1 MICASFGGGK
11 STGVFNVYE
20 LNVASQNIPV
30 PAAIALQAVKV
41 PVICAPLM
49 RPRVLPDDLPDPV
62 KCLQLAA
69 DCTSSEP
76 TLHIDIVVGQ
86 DQYWSFVKSGL
97 VHTSEGL
104 VAMETVFGWV
114 LSGPVRGAGRAQGS
128 GMDMRQLL
136 TMVAVSARHIWGAS
150 DPSEIDETPD
160 SALSEF
166 NSSIRY
172 DDGRYVVQIP
182 WKHDMKSQ
190 LMDNYESAKQR
201 LVSLDRKLAK
211 SPDLQKG
218 YDAALVQMEEEGVIH
233 EVPSDQV
240 KNSEVTYYMPHRP
253 VVKPDSASTKIRP
266 VFDASAGGPNG
277 VSLTDVVEV
286 GPPLMPSLPDVRLRF
301 S

>member
-1 MICASFGGGK
+1 
-11 STGVFNVYE
+11 
-20 LNVASQNIPV
+20 
-30 PAAIALQAVKV
+30 
-41 PVICAPLM
+41 
-49 RPRVLPDDLPDPV
+49 
-62 KCLQLAA
+62 
-69 DCTSSEP
+69 
-76 TLHIDIVVGQ
+76 
-86 DQYWSFVKSGL
+86 
-97 VHTSEGL
+97 
-104 VAMETVFGWV
+104 
-114 LSGPVRGAGRAQGS
+114 
-128 GMDMRQLL
+128 MDMRQLL

-172 DDGRYVVQIP
+172 DGGRYVVQIP

-190 LMDNYESAKQR
+190 LMDNFESAKQR

-211 SPDLQKG
+211 SPDLKKG

-286 GPPLMPSLPDVRLRF
+286 GPPLMPNLPDVRLRF